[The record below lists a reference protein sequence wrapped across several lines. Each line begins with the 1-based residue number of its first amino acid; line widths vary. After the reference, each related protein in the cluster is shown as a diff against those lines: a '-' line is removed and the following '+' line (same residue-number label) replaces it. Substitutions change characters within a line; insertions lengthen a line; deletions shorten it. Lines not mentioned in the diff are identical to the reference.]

1 MEVVGS
7 VSNDESSIG
16 RQESCELDGGG
27 VVVAAVLR
35 AHGARLRRPEVRLA
49 GVLLAVVLLALL
61 RAEHQLALDDE
72 ALVHQRRL
80 ALLAPAALHHFFMR
94 IKCSNEE

>member
-16 RQESCELDGGG
+16 RQEGCELDGGG

-35 AHGARLRRPEVRLA
+35 AHGARLRPEVRLA